1 MMQHYNIALPALHA
15 QNTWFYFND
24 ESQKN
29 FDTSNIKS
37 FLIYILDE
45 KWHIDASINNRL
57 YLYILLRYQ
66 FVLNRCLII

>member
-1 MMQHYNIALPALHA
+1 MMQSYNIALPALHA
-15 QNTWFYFND
+15 QNTWFYFD
-24 ESQKN
+24 ESQKS

-57 YLYILLRYQ
+57 YLYILLRFQ
-66 FVLNRCLII
+66 FVVNRCLIV

>member
-1 MMQHYNIALPALHA
+1 MMQSYNIAWPVCHA
-15 QNTWFYFND
+15 ENTWLYFD